1 MKKKVKSYKDFLN
14 ENNAEPMVKPR
25 VKPKTTPT
33 TKPGRPNPFRKDKPS
48 VIPKPKASIEDVVN
62 KFLNITKN
70 NKEIQNLLK
79 NKYGK
84 KVNEK
89 LIDSS
94 EGEKRSIDLR
104 GPSGN
109 AYVILGIAKNL
120 ANQLKEADPEKYDW
134 DKIQKEMTP
143 KSGDYKNLV
152 LTFERYF
159 GDYVDIYNA
168 DVLDDY

>member
-14 ENNAEPMVKPR
+14 ENTMEPDVKPIT
-25 VKPKTTPT
+25 KPKTAPV

-48 VIPKPKASIEDVVN
+48 VIPKPKASVEDVVN
-62 KFLNITKN
+62 KFLNMTKD
-70 NKEIQNLLK
+70 NKEIKNLLK

-84 KVNEK
+84 KINEK

-94 EGEKRSIDLR
+94 EGKRRSIDLR
-104 GPSGN
+104 GPEGN
-109 AYVILGIAKNL
+109 GYVILGIAKNFTE
-120 ANQLKEADPEKYDW
+120 QLKKVDPEKYEW
-134 DKIQKEMTP
+134 EKIQSEMTN
-143 KSGDYKNLV
+143 GDYKNLV

-159 GDYVDIYNA
+159 GDFVDIYNA